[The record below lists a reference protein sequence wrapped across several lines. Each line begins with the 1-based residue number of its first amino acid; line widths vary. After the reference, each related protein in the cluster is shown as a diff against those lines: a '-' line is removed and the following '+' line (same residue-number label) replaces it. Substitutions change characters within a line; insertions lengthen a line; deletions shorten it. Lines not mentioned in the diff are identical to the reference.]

1 MKNRPDAP
9 TPGRPIDYSSEDTTV
24 RSKNIVS
31 SSEAACKRN
40 KSSLAVIFVPKMSV
54 IAPAQHT
61 KGDDFMPTAKKLPS
75 GSWRCQVYSHTEE
88 VLQEDGT
95 IKKKRIYKSFTCD
108 DPTAKGRRKA
118 EQMAADWAAD
128 KERLPKSSM
137 TVKEAVRRYIEAKKG
152 VLSPSTVLGYESLEK
167 TCIPLIGDISLD
179 SLTQDRVQT
188 WIGKIS
194 VTRSA
199 KTVKN
204 AHALLTSSIS
214 MFYPDLHLH
223 TKLPQKEQP
232 DLYIPTDQDIQK
244 LLEYVKEKELEIAIY
259 LAAFGP
265 MRRGEIC
272 ALKSTDID
280 GNTVIVNKSMV
291 LTPDKTWKI
300 KQPKTYASYR
310 KIVYPDFVIE
320 RIQGIEGRVVKC
332 TPNQLT
338 RRFQRAIQFSGLPHF
353 RFHDLRHYSA
363 SFMHAIGI
371 PDSYI
376 MERGGWQTDN
386 VMKTVYRHT
395 LNDRVKEMNRK
406 VNAEFN
412 TLCNTKCNTK

>member
-1 MKNRPDAP
+1 
-9 TPGRPIDYSSEDTTV
+9 
-24 RSKNIVS
+24 
-31 SSEAACKRN
+31 
-40 KSSLAVIFVPKMSV
+40 
-54 IAPAQHT
+54 
-61 KGDDFMPTAKKLPS
+61 MPTAKKLPS
-75 GSWRCQVYSHTEE
+75 GSWRCLVYSHTEE
-88 VLQEDGT
+88 ILQEDGT

-108 DPTAKGRRKA
+108 DPSAKGRRKA